1 MRPLGHSGRGKGP
14 SQSRWV
20 SRRCASLMA
29 QSAVKGEERNLVQVK
44 RKRTYREHHKVGWRA
59 IWDPE
64 SLDVGL
70 SWV

>member
-1 MRPLGHSGRGKGP
+1 M
-14 SQSRWV
+14 
-20 SRRCASLMA
+20 MA